1 MKKIIIYSSS
11 ICLVLSIIFM
21 LSNTEDKRIQQS
33 NLNQE
38 MFYDTIDKDE
48 LNLKRLINAVT
59 TETEIVV
66 LDEYGSASLAY
77 TKNSENMFSSITN
90 STIQVI
96 MDYTATLTI
105 KTNNLQFI
113 PSGDTIKITYDE
125 SAINV
130 KAVEITNQNILRDK
144 SLFGKSYSD
153 DEVISIEKIIIEDI
167 KSTIQN
173 DNSIMLKANE
183 SLTRYL
189 TDLARELNVKI
200 TFN

>member
-1 MKKIIIYSSS
+1 
-11 ICLVLSIIFM
+11 M